1 MTRRVVLIILSLA
14 LMNVLIAAE
23 NGSETWKKSVVGGI
37 NMTQVGFDNWSAGG
51 ESSFAWQLNMN
62 YSFVKDTEKTS
73 WSNTGKVA
81 YGATQTGDI
90 DMRKSADEIKHES
103 VMTYKL
109 GTKINPFVA
118 VTGESQMTAGYDYSS
133 GTADQISA
141 FLDPGYFRESFGA
154 GMILSEGISTRAGVA
169 LKQTVTTDYPK
180 PYADDAETSTI
191 ETLRSEFGAESVT
204 DIALTIND
212 NTNFNSKLELFAGFD
227 GIEETDVKFDNTLMV
242 KISKYL
248 NMNINVL
255 LVYDK
260 DISAKRQI
268 KQSMALGLNYTFI

>member
-1 MTRRVVLIILSLA
+1 MIRSVMLILVSLA
-14 LMNVLIAAE
+14 LMSILIAADNE
-23 NGSETWKKSVVGGI
+23 PGAWQKSMAGGI
-37 NMTQVGFDNWSAGG
+37 NMTQTGFDNWSAGG

-62 YSFVKDTEKTS
+62 YSFVKDTEKTT

-90 DMRKSADEIKHES
+90 EMRKSADEIKHES
-103 VMTYKL
+103 VVTYKL

-118 VTGESQMTAGYDYSS
+118 ITGESQMVAGYDYSS

-154 GMILSEGISTRAGVA
+154 GMILAEGISTRTGVA

-180 PYADDAETSTI
+180 PYADDIETATI

-212 NTNFNSKLELFAGFD
+212 NTNFNSKLELFSGFD
-227 GIEETDVKFDNTLMV
+227 GVEAIDVKFDNTLMV
-242 KISKYL
+242 KISEYF
-248 NMNINVL
+248 NMNVNVL
-255 LVYDK
+255 LIYDK
-260 DISAKRQI
+260 NVSVKRQI
-268 KQSMALGLNYTFI
+268 KQSIALGLNYTFI

>member
-1 MTRRVVLIILSLA
+1 MIRIIILIVISLA
-14 LMNVLIAAE
+14 LMNVLIGAE
-23 NGSETWKKSVVGGI
+23 NGAGDWKKSVVGGI
-37 NMTQVGFDNWSAGG
+37 NMTQVGFDNWTAGG

-62 YSFVKDTEKTS
+62 YSFVKDTEKTT
-73 WSNTGKVA
+73 WSNTGKIA

-90 DMRKSADEIKHES
+90 EMRKSADEIKHES
-103 VMTYKL
+103 VVTYKL

-118 VTGESQMTAGYDYSS
+118 VTGESQMVAGYDYSS

-141 FLDPGYFRESFGA
+141 LLDPGYFRESFGA
-154 GMILSEGISTRAGVA
+154 GMILSEGISTRMGVA

-180 PYADDAETSTI
+180 PYADDIETATI

-212 NTNFNSKLELFAGFD
+212 DTKFNSKLELFSGFD
-227 GIEETDVKFDNTLMV
+227 GVEAIDVKFDNTLMV
-242 KISKYL
+242 KISEYM
-248 NMNINVL
+248 NMNVNVL
-255 LVYDK
+255 LIYDK
-260 DISAKRQI
+260 NISAKRQI